1 MQKRSRV
8 IETAEGRGGKVV
20 LFSRQTPAGARYEI
34 TIGGHFAMSAADEE
48 TERLIARLALRR
60 LGRAEDLKVL
70 VGGLGLGLTLKEVLD
85 DGRVAEATVAEIEE
99 AIVRWNRTWL
109 RELNGGALLDR
120 RTRVFRGDVLDLI
133 ETSKAAFDA
142 VVMDVDNG
150 PSFLIHERNAC
161 LYADRGIRNMR
172 RCLAP
177 GGVLAVWSGQPD
189 PGFEQQLAD
198 HFAAVKVDLF
208 PDPRNRK
215 HVPPTAIYTALRP

>member
-99 AIVRWNRTWL
+99 WGR
-109 RELNGGALLDR
+109 
-120 RTRVFRGDVLDLI
+120 
-133 ETSKAAFDA
+133 DA
-142 VVMDVDNG
+142 
-150 PSFLIHERNAC
+150 
-161 LYADRGIRNMR
+161 
-172 RCLAP
+172 
-177 GGVLAVWSGQPD
+177 
-189 PGFEQQLAD
+189 GFE
-198 HFAAVKVDLF
+198 
-208 PDPRNRK
+208 P
-215 HVPPTAIYTALRP
+215 LRDDRVNDSSHLVYLRRAN